1 MEKVKATKQH
11 VEEFK
16 KQQDEWRR
24 MEQERMEAE
33 NRRIME
39 FVRQQQL
46 LEESRVAKIRERE
59 EAKEQLHKLVEI
71 DLFIY
76 FCGCCF
82 CDCF

>member
-82 CDCF
+82 RDCF